1 MVRQSAAANFREG
14 WIADITPAKLRQRV
28 TCATTGYGR
37 CDMLYDLIHAYVAA
51 FNNLLLIVC
60 AVVFSWNSST
70 IKRYIFNILIAISL
84 VAAVN
89 LILYSLH
96 NTIPGPY
103 IITFLWTGDI
113 LCALTIGVVIRS
125 LRYLVRRTPAILPI
139 QVSNRAPRS
148 AQGRRQ
154 SSASRPEADTA
165 DGRPA

>member
-1 MVRQSAAANFREG
+1 MVRQSGVANFREG
-14 WIADITPAKLRQRV
+14 WIAEITPAKLRQRV
-28 TCATTGYGR
+28 PYATTGYSR

-60 AVVFSWNSST
+60 AVVFSSKSST
-70 IKRYIFNILIAISL
+70 SRRYIVNTLAAISL
-84 VAAVN
+84 VAAIN

-125 LRYLVRRTPAILPI
+125 LLYLVRRTPAILPI

-154 SSASRPEADTA
+154 SSSSRPEADTA
-165 DGRPA
+165 DEHPV